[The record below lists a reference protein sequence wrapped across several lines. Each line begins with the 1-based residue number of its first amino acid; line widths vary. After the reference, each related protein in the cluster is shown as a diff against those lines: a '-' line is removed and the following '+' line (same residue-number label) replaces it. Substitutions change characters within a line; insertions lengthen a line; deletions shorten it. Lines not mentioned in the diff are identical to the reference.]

1 MTKIFLLLMIMSMPN
16 QPSVKYN
23 AYLYFTELEC
33 FEAKEKYMQIYNNK
47 DQEYKNNMVTEA
59 FCIPFNSFPLSTAK
73 TIGT

>member
-1 MTKIFLLLMIMSMPN
+1 MPN

>member
-1 MTKIFLLLMIMSMPN
+1 MIMSMPN

>member
-33 FEAKEKYMQIYNNK
+33 FNAKEKYMEMYNNK
-47 DQEYKNNMVTEA
+47 EQSYKDKMKTEA
-59 FCIPFNSFPLSTAK
+59 FCIPFNSFPLSTK
-73 TIGT
+73 KNIGA